1 MGSWSYLCRKH
12 FDSEK
17 KKWWFRRTRAWCGVD
32 DDCWEECDVKGCGNK
47 AYREVY
53 TTGFVINWCN
63 KFTARVLNALDFRY
77 WNCKCHYEI
86 KRGLLTDLYCEK
98 HGGILDERL

>member
-32 DDCWEECDVKGCGNK
+32 DDCWEECDVKGCGNN

-53 TTGFVINWCN
+53 TNWRFN
-63 KFTARVLNALDFRY
+63 KFIAKVLMR
-77 WNCKCHYEI
+77 K
-86 KRGLLTDLYCEK
+86 
-98 HGGILDERL
+98 